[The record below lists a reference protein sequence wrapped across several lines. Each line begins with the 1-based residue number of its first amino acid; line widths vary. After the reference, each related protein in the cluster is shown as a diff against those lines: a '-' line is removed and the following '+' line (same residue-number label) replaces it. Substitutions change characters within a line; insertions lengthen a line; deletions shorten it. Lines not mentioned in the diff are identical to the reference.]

1 VPKIVS
7 LGDFKGLSVVMQKVN
22 IGTGVAFLVFSAVY
36 YFYLIPTQI
45 VGGGGVGY
53 ESALLQPDYFP
64 RIAILCF
71 SLFSALL
78 VYQGF
83 RRQDNE
89 ALFDSE
95 SERPLTQVSSVV
107 IIAAIYVLALDY
119 FGYALTTPI
128 FLAVMMIF
136 YGTRNW
142 RYVVPVAL
150 LAPII
155 LDQFFWQS
163 FQIILPE
170 GVFFE

>member
-1 VPKIVS
+1 
-7 LGDFKGLSVVMQKVN
+7 MQRVN
-22 IGTGVAFLVFSAVY
+22 IGTGVAFLIFSAVY
-36 YFYLIPTQI
+36 YFYFIPTQI

-53 ESALLQPDYFP
+53 ETALLRADYFP

-71 SLFSALL
+71 AVFSALL

-83 RRQDNE
+83 TQQDNE
-89 ALFDSE
+89 TLFDSGT
-95 SERPLTQVSSVV
+95 ERPLGQVSMDV
-107 IIAAIYVLALDY
+107 ILATIYVLALEY
-119 FGYALTTPI
+119 FGYTLTTPI

-150 LAPII
+150 LTPII

-170 GVFFE
+170 GTFFE

>member
-1 VPKIVS
+1 M
-7 LGDFKGLSVVMQKVN
+7 MQKVN
-22 IGTGVAFLVFSAVY
+22 IGTGVAFLIFSAVY
-36 YFYLIPTQI
+36 YFYFIPTQI
-45 VGGGGVGY
+45 IGGGGVGY
-53 ESALLQPDYFP
+53 ESALLRPDYFP

-71 SLFSALL
+71 TVFSALL
-78 VYQGF
+78 LYQGLKQ
-83 RRQDNE
+83 QDNE
-89 ALFDSE
+89 TLFDSGT
-95 SERPLTQVSSVV
+95 ERPLRQVGAVV
-107 IIAAIYVLALDY
+107 GIAAVYILALDY

-150 LAPII
+150 LTPII

-170 GVFFE
+170 GTFFE

>member
-1 VPKIVS
+1 MPKIVS

-71 SLFSALL
+71 AVFSALL

-83 RRQDNE
+83 TQQDNE
-89 ALFDSE
+89 TLFDSGT
-95 SERPLTQVSSVV
+95 ERPLGQVSMVV
-107 IIAAIYVLALDY
+107 ILATIYVLALEY
-119 FGYALTTPI
+119 FGYTLTTPI

-150 LAPII
+150 LTPII

-170 GVFFE
+170 GTFFE

>member
-1 VPKIVS
+1 
-7 LGDFKGLSVVMQKVN
+7 MRKVN

-53 ESALLQPDYFP
+53 ESALLQADYFP

-71 SLFSALL
+71 TLFSALL

-83 RRQDNE
+83 KQQDQDNG
-89 ALFDSE
+89 AMFDSG
-95 SERPLTQVSSVV
+95 SERPLRQVGLVV
-107 IIAAIYVLALDY
+107 LIAAIYILALDY
-119 FGYALTTPI
+119 FGYTLTTPI
-128 FLAVMMIF
+128 FLAAMMIF

-150 LAPII
+150 LTPII
-155 LDQFFWQS
+155 LDQFFWLS